1 MLQTLA
7 VGNYRSLLDLRLPLG
22 PLNVITGPNGSGKS
36 NLYKALR
43 LLAETAHEGVVNALA
58 REGGLQSTIWAGP
71 ERISRQMELGEVP
84 VQGAVRREVV
94 RMRLGFAGDDLGYAI
109 TLGLPTPSR
118 TAFGLDPEIKREVI
132 WAGPFYRPAS
142 SLVERNESL
151 IKVREGRGWNVLS
164 NGLQSFDGMLSQIA
178 DPRAT
183 PEVFAIRERIRAWRF
198 YDHFRTDKD
207 SPARQPQLGTRTNVL
222 SHDGHDL
229 AAALQT
235 IREVGDV
242 QALDSAISDAFPG
255 CRLSISVG
263 AGGFFSIEFYQ
274 HGLLRPLSATN
285 FQMVPCGI
293 CCSLP
298 RFLLRVHRH

>member
-1 MLQTLA
+1 M
-7 VGNYRSLLDLRLPLG
+7 
-22 PLNVITGPNGSGKS
+22 
-36 NLYKALR
+36 
-43 LLAETAHEGVVNALA
+43 
-58 REGGLQSTIWAGP
+58 
-71 ERISRQMELGEVP
+71 
-84 VQGAVRREVV
+84 
-94 RMRLGFAGDDLGYAI
+94 
-109 TLGLPTPSR
+109 
-118 TAFGLDPEIKREVI
+118 I

-242 QALDSAISDAFPG
+242 QALDSAIADAFPG
-255 CRLSISVG
+255 CRLSISAG

>member
-1 MLQTLA
+1 
-7 VGNYRSLLDLRLPLG
+7 
-22 PLNVITGPNGSGKS
+22 
-36 NLYKALR
+36 
-43 LLAETAHEGVVNALA
+43 
-58 REGGLQSTIWAGP
+58 
-71 ERISRQMELGEVP
+71 
-84 VQGAVRREVV
+84 
-94 RMRLGFAGDDLGYAI
+94 
-109 TLGLPTPSR
+109 
-118 TAFGLDPEIKREVI
+118 VI

-274 HGLLRPLSATN
+274 HGLLRPLSGDELSDGTLRYLLLVAALLTPRPPSL
-285 FQMVPCGI
+285 MVLNESET
-293 CCSLP
+293 SLHP
-298 RFLLRVHRH
+298 DLLPALARLIIKAAENSQVWVVTHVKLLISALSKNKNCNAIQLEKEIGRTQIAGENALHRPPWHWPD